1 MKGVKHTND
10 PKTAHLYHHH
20 GAAHKSKENFG
31 RRRRMGRRERRRW
44 RHPPVPHGGQPE
56 PDRGEVMEPGASPE
70 PVAGGE
76 DDEQPWEGG
85 CQRRISPEEL
95 PGQAEGRRGMRGA
108 RERVGRDWGEKME
121 GVHTR
126 R

>member
-1 MKGVKHTND
+1 MAQHIKVK
-10 PKTAHLYHHH
+10 KI
-20 GAAHKSKENFG
+20 S
-31 RRRRMGRRERRRW
+31 
-44 RHPPVPHGGQPE
+44 GGGGEWADPE